1 MDKELYHV
9 ISMWEGGSLGAH
21 KTTFNSA
28 YAGRDSIQ
36 NTQNGGKPG
45 TTVLVRY

>member
-1 MDKELYHV
+1 MKYAVFWARFSTYLTAMMCIADIIMD
-9 ISMWEGGSLGAH
+9 AH

-36 NTQNGGKPG
+36 NTQGG
-45 TTVLVRY
+45 LWR